1 MILMYFSYHFLT
13 HTGGVE
19 DFDFVTAQNL
29 MPLEYKICE
38 PPIFFWRI
46 SDPPIN
52 EKK

>member
-29 MPLEYKICE
+29 MTLEYRMCE
-38 PPIFFWRI
+38 PLFFWEE
-46 SDPPIN
+46 SLTPLKW
-52 EKK
+52 KK